1 MVRCRWC
8 NVKNPLYIDYH
19 DSEWGRLSTD
29 ESYLYEML
37 LLECFQAGLSWECIL
52 NKREGFRAAFDGF
65 DPQRIAC
72 YDDNKVEAL
81 LQDAAIVRCERKIR
95 AAIQNARV
103 YLAIVEEFGGFFPYL
118 LTFFPSHP
126 IFETERVTS
135 AVSDALSRDL
145 RRRGMRYV
153 GSVTVYSYLQA
164 VGLIVS
170 HDTTCY
176 FYQGNERKLIW
187 NSPIS

>member
-118 LTFFPSHP
+118 LTFFSVPSH
-126 IFETERVTS
+126 
-135 AVSDALSRDL
+135 L
-145 RRRGMRYV
+145 
-153 GSVTVYSYLQA
+153 
-164 VGLIVS
+164 
-170 HDTTCY
+170 
-176 FYQGNERKLIW
+176 
-187 NSPIS
+187 